1 MTYAM
6 HLYKAMSASLTL
18 RDVRKAFVEGQASR
32 EVLRGISASVPPGT
46 FVVLLGRSGSGKST
60 LLNLIAGLDVPSA
73 GSIHYGNVDL
83 TALSDHARTTFR
95 RTRLGFIF
103 QAYNLI
109 PTLTVAENVRLPLS
123 LVGAKDVESRIE
135 ELLAKVGL
143 SERARAYPDTL
154 SGGEQQRVALARALA
169 HRPDVLLADEPTG
182 NLDAQT
188 AETVLTLLQTLVR
201 EEGKTLVLV
210 THDRSIAD
218 RADVVWTLREGVLHL
233 DPA

>member
-1 MTYAM
+1 MA
-6 HLYKAMSASLTL
+6 ASLTL
-18 RDVRKAFVEGQASR
+18 KNVRKAFVEGNSSR

-60 LLNLIAGLDVPSA
+60 LLNLIAGLDVPTS
-73 GSIHYGNVDL
+73 GSIAYGDVDL
-83 TALSDHARTTFR
+83 TALSDHDRTTFR

-123 LVGAKDVESRIE
+123 LVGAKDVQSRID
-135 ELLAKVGL
+135 ELLEKVGL
-143 SERARAYPDTL
+143 AERARAYPDTL
-154 SGGEQQRVALARALA
+154 SGGEQQRVSLARALA